1 MEKGLLFGGS
11 RRKRSI
17 AAGIDN
23 IETSCKMSH
32 LSDEQKDKNT
42 SNTRSALA
50 SSFLALVSV
59 GISDQVD

>member
-1 MEKGLLFGGS
+1 
-11 RRKRSI
+11 
-17 AAGIDN
+17 
-23 IETSCKMSH
+23 MSH
-32 LSDEQKDKNT
+32 LSDEQKHKNT